1 MNEFRE
7 KIIEDFKPKLLEA
20 AKESLQAQIEAE
32 VHYTINSNDL
42 NNPLLGS

>member
-7 KIIEDFKPKLLEA
+7 KIIEDFKPKLLTA

-32 VHYTINSNDL
+32 VRLSLTEVV
-42 NNPLLGS
+42 